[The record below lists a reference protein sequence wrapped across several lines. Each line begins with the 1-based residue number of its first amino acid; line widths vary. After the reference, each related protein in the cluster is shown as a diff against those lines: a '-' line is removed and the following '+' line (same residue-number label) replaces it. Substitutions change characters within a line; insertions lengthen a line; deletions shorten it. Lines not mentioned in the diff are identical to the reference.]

1 MLKAGASTEWTCD
14 FYRYI
19 TDGEVREA
27 FALLVGS
34 LACAEGVT
42 CARRDQGEVR
52 SVGIEVDGE
61 CWFALMVA
69 REWLTFQW
77 RPPVTRTNQY
87 RSAHLRSQFPDSF
100 TDTAQADHWS
110 IKITSLDDALR
121 LLLILDID
129 TP

>member
-14 FYRYI
+14 FHRYI

-34 LACAEGVT
+34 LACAKGVT
-42 CARRDQGEVR
+42 CASKDQGEVR

-69 REWLTFQW
+69 RKWLTFQW
-77 RPPVTRTNQY
+77 RPPVTTTKKY
-87 RSAHLRSQFPDSF
+87 RAEHLRSQFPDSF
-100 TDTAQADHWS
+100 TDTAQDDHWS

-121 LLLILDID
+121 LLLILDI
-129 TP
+129 TS